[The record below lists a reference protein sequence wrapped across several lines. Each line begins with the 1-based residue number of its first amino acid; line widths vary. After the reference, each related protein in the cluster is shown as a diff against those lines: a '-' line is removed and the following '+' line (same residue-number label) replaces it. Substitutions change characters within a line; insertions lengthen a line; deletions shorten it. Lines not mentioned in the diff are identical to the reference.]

1 MEVNIISFA
10 LEFSYLSFTNTY
22 PHKFD
27 INVLKLAVRLQ
38 MSIASKNRD
47 YSHFFCFFSPAS
59 KLFSIRIIFGIWYLL
74 TIFWWSFWRIFLK
87 KSFRLCLTNFLTNL
101 FDKFF
106 DGLKIFFR
114 IRKLLLQHYF
124 FSGCYKLA
132 LRDIELSLTSGY
144 PEDKA
149 FKLEERK
156 GE

>member
-27 INVLKLAVRLQ
+27 INVFVKL
-38 MSIASKNRD
+38 
-47 YSHFFCFFSPAS
+47 
-59 KLFSIRIIFGIWYLL
+59 G
-74 TIFWWSFWRIFLK
+74 
-87 KSFRLCLTNFLTNL
+87 
-101 FDKFF
+101 
-106 DGLKIFFR
+106 
-114 IRKLLLQHYF
+114 KLLMQHYYF

-156 GE
+156 GQ